1 MFLILFSMCLVAT
14 LVVAPRQMRA
24 LRVAGVSSPGAGAI
38 LPTVLLS
45 GIAVG
50 VGTLLAPEVGLHAP
64 FFEAVVGGTSIAP
77 ALADQLPM
85 GVLFGVIA
93 TAGALALYY
102 GLFRGQLDPA
112 DVLRMERARLQVG
125 MVARVLQGG
134 IVEEV
139 IFRWGALALF
149 AWLGSA
155 LGAGS
160 TLGMWFG
167 IIMAGLVFGLA
178 HLPGAVALG
187 MRRSG
192 ALFGTAVVVN
202 LWLGIICG
210 WLVWRYGL
218 LAAMLAHGLVHVLWS
233 PLDHELFRRL
243 EARSQAAAADRQ
255 SL

>member
-1 MFLILFSMCLVAT
+1 MFLILFSLCLVAT
-14 LVVAPRQMRA
+14 AVAAPRQMRA
-24 LRVAGVSSPGAGAI
+24 LHVAGVGPPVAAAI
-38 LPTVLLS
+38 LSTVLVS

-64 FFEAVVGGTSIAP
+64 FFEAVVGGTSVVP
-77 ALADQLPM
+77 ALAGQLPM
-85 GVLFGVIA
+85 GVLLGSIA
-93 TAGALALYY
+93 TAGVLALYY
-102 GLFRGQLDPA
+102 GLFRGKLDPA

-149 AWLGSA
+149 AWLGTA
-155 LGAGS
+155 LGGGS

-167 IIMAGLVFGLA
+167 IIMAGLLFGLA

-187 MRRSG
+187 MRRSW

-202 LWLGIICG
+202 LWVGIVCG
-210 WLVWRYGL
+210 WLAWRYGL
-218 LAAMLAHGLVHVLWS
+218 LAAMLAHGLVHVLWW
-233 PLDHELFRRL
+233 PFDHLFFRRL
-243 EARSQAAAADRQ
+243 EARNQAA
-255 SL
+255 